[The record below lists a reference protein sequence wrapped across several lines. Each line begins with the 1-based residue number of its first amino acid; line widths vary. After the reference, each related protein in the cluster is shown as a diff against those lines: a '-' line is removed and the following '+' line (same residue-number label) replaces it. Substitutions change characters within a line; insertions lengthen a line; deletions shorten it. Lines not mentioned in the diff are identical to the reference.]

1 MKEINSNIKIK
12 DKLSEIVGILEKKVK
27 IHNLKKSIFLF
38 CVLGLNWLKLLKK
51 RGEKWCR
58 SNSL

>member
-1 MKEINSNIKIK
+1 MKEIISNIKSR

-38 CVLGLNWLKLLKK
+38 CVLCLKWLKLLK